1 VILNILLIVVVVLFF
16 LAAFMLVR
24 TLMFARP
31 FTAAE
36 PVELAEVESEVVAEH
51 LSSIIK
57 CETVSLLEDD
67 PTMVRDNSVAVRD
80 NPAERRAFYELQLRL
95 HEMYPRLHATL
106 EQQIFNDFSLLY
118 TWKGKNPELP
128 PAVLMAHVDVVPA
141 APESLDQWEYPPFSG
156 AIADG
161 FVWGRGTLD
170 IKSQVIGLM
179 ESVETLL
186 KHDYQPERTI
196 YLAFG
201 HDEEIGGA
209 NGGKRI
215 AQWFADNEIRPG
227 VVLDEGSEIVE
238 GRVPG
243 VAVPVA
249 LVGTAEKGSLVLQ
262 ITAETQS
269 GHSAFPPK
277 QSSIGVLSQ
286 AIAFL
291 EHEQM
296 PAHVS
301 MALPLLKC
309 VAAAMPFTM
318 QLALANLWLFR
329 GLIQKRLEANPE
341 TNALIRTTT
350 APTIIHA
357 GNRPN
362 VLPGIADA
370 AVNFRLRPG
379 DTIAKV
385 CDHVRKVIDDPRVRF
400 EVREWFTWEASPVS
414 ETDATS
420 YRLLERTIQQVY
432 DNVPVA
438 PYLVLGATDAR
449 HYRDLCDQIYRFT
462 PVLSAPDDLHR
473 VHGLNE
479 RIGVA
484 AMGKMVQF
492 YVQLIKS
499 WGEDF

>member
-1 VILNILLIVVVVLFF
+1 MILNILLIVIVLLFF
-16 LAAFMLVR
+16 LIAFLLIR

-36 PVELAEVESEVVAEH
+36 PIELAEIESEVVAEH
-51 LSSIIK
+51 LSSVIK
-57 CETVSLLEDD
+57 CETVSLLEDT
-67 PTMVRDNSVAVRD
+67 PGG
-80 NPAERRAFYELQLRL
+80 RRPFYELQLRL

-118 TWKGKNPELP
+118 VWKGKNPELP
-128 PAVLMAHVDVVPA
+128 PAVLMAHFDVVPA
-141 APESLDQWEYPPFSG
+141 DPLSLDQWEYPPFSG

-179 ESVETLL
+179 ESIETLL
-186 KHDYQPERTI
+186 KKDYQPDRTI

-201 HDEEIGGA
+201 HDEEIGGVS
-209 NGGKRI
+209 GCKRI
-215 AQWFADNEIRPG
+215 VQWFADNDIRPG
-227 VVLDEGSEIVE
+227 VVLDEGGEIAD
-238 GRVPG
+238 GIVPG
-243 VAVPVA
+243 AAVPVA
-249 LVGTAEKGSLVLQ
+249 LVGNAEKGSMVLQ
-262 ITAETQS
+262 ITAETTS

-277 QSSIGVLSQ
+277 QSTIGVLSQ

-296 PAHVS
+296 PAHVN
-301 MALPLLKC
+301 MVLPLFKRI
-309 VAAAMPFTM
+309 AAAMPFSQ
-318 QLALANLWLFR
+318 QLALANMWLFR
-329 GLIQKRLEANPE
+329 GVILKRLEGNPQ
-341 TNALIRTTT
+341 TNAMIRTTT

-357 GNRPN
+357 GDRPN
-362 VLPGIADA
+362 VLPGTAEA

-379 DTIAKV
+379 DSIAGV

-400 EVREWFTWEASPVS
+400 EVREQFTWDASPVS
-414 ETDATS
+414 ETETPS
-420 YRLLERTIQQVY
+420 YRLLERTIQQVFE
-432 DNVPVA
+432 NVPVA
-438 PYLVLGATDAR
+438 PFLVLGATDAR
-449 HYRDLCDQIYRFT
+449 YYRDLCDQVYRFT
-462 PVLSAPDDLHR
+462 PVVSTPEDLHR
-473 VHGLNE
+473 VHGINE
-479 RIGVA
+479 RIAVA